1 MRTLLALAA
10 VLIAGC
16 AHQQP
21 PAEPAA
27 QVGLTYFGEIPC
39 ADCPGQQITLTL
51 FPDFTYRLRLTFLAA
66 AGGSNRKHYEL
77 GRWARAQDG
86 GPLRL
91 QSGTRIVR
99 LFRFQPG
106 GQLRMLDGEGDEI
119 RSPHNYELSR
129 QAEVDPVA
137 GPMRLRGM
145 YTFMAD
151 SAHFTE
157 CLSGKRFPVAFER
170 AHADLGKAY
179 LAQRRQPG
187 DLILATLSGS
197 FAERRPD
204 AGAASREHLIVEQFE
219 RLLPGETCARRA
231 ATRQIVKSD
240 FTL

>member
-27 QVGLTYFGEIPC
+27 QVGLTYAGEIPC

-51 FPDFTYRLRLTFLAA
+51 FPDYTYRLRLTFLAA
-66 AGGSNRKHYEL
+66 AGGSNRQHYEL

-86 GPLRL
+86 GSLRL
-91 QSGTRIVR
+91 RSGTRVVR
-99 LFRFQPG
+99 LFRFVPG
-106 GQLRMLDGEGDEI
+106 DRLRMLDREGSEI
-119 RSPHNYELSR
+119 RSPHNYELAR
-129 QAEVDPVA
+129 QAAVDPVA

-145 YTFMAD
+145 YAYTAGG
-151 SAHFTE
+151 AQFTE
-157 CLSGKRFPVAFER
+157 CLSGKRFPVALER
-170 AHADLGKAY
+170 GQADLGKAY

-204 AGAASREHLIVEQFE
+204 AGAASREHLIVVQFE